1 MVCISVLSWRQ
12 SVIISLPSEPRV
24 QKACNFWPFYSLLP
38 SSSFFHFVGH
48 FLVFRCSYTFPCH
61 TWKTVWW
68 IQLLCTCSMVCL
80 DFSVL
85 PQPALLHTIFFP
97 FPFNWDRREQHVLNV
112 KSLLKPSTR
121 DPKRSPL
128 TILPL
133 KGAPNLLF
141 SKMWYNR
148 ISRWVVFSW
157 GESSLKNS
165 FLLKGYWISVIKK

>member
-1 MVCISVLSWRQ
+1 MAFLFT
-12 SVIISLPSEPRV
+12 PS
-24 QKACNFWPFYSLLP
+24 
-38 SSSFFHFVGH
+38 
-48 FLVFRCSYTFPCH
+48 
-61 TWKTVWW
+61 
-68 IQLLCTCSMVCL
+68 IQLLLSFCRSLSCFSLFLHLSLSYLEDSLMNTASLYLFHGL

-85 PQPALLHTIFFP
+85 LQPALLHTIFFP

-148 ISRWVVFSW
+148 ISLWVVFSW